1 MKRHIYYVKR
11 FINPGV
17 SAVDVHNLL
26 ANPKSASFIFEQNY
40 KQKNISDNKLGYV
53 CISAEKIIRTG
64 KKELLGET
72 DPFKIISK
80 ELNERIKHKLI
91 PAYKDLNEAF
101 YSGGFGYISYECF
114 KYIEPTINNIKD
126 TKTYTPESG
135 FIFPKELL
143 IFDNKKLYIYIVC
156 LKQNRLKKEIKKRQ
170 KEIQEK
176 IIYLS
181 KNLNKKNS
189 SSNESKI
196 KYKSNIGIKK
206 YIQMVKNAIYE
217 INNGELIQVVLSRKA
232 EMKIMC
238 DPSSIYR
245 ELKKINFSPYTYYVN
260 FVDFQIIG
268 ASPELMSRT
277 KSNITEIHPIAG
289 TYPRDTNKNNDD
301 YNEKNMLLS
310 EKEKAEH
317 LMLVDLA
324 RNDLGKICEI
334 GSVKVEKFM
343 SVEKYSHVMH
353 LVSKVTGLLGENF
366 SGIDALKSGFPIG
379 TLSGA
384 PKIRAIEL
392 ANDLEPEGR
401 GPYCGAIGW
410 FENLYNID
418 TGTLIRSI
426 IIKKQKAFING
437 GAGIVSESSPK
448 KEYKETE
455 NKILACI
462 QAINIANNISRNREK
477 SYHAT
482 INR

>member
-1 MKRHIYYVKR
+1 MRHHIYYVKR
-11 FINPGV
+11 FKNPGV

-40 KQKNISDNKLGYV
+40 KQKNLSDQKLGYV
-53 CISAEKIIRTG
+53 CISAEKVLRTG
-64 KKELLGET
+64 KKELFGET

-80 ELNERIKHKLI
+80 ELNKRIKNNLI
-91 PAYKDLNEAF
+91 PKYKDLNEAF

-114 KYIEPTINNIKD
+114 KYIEPTISNIKD
-126 TKTYTPESG
+126 TKIYTPESG

-143 IFDNKKLYIYIVC
+143 VFNNNNNYIYIIC
-156 LKQNRLKKEIKKRQ
+156 LKQNYLKKQIQNRQ
-170 KEIQEK
+170 KEIEEK
-176 IIYLS
+176 IICLS
-181 KNLNKKNS
+181 KKSNINVS

-196 KYKSNIGIKK
+196 KYKSNIELEKF
-206 YIQMVKNAIYE
+206 IQMVKDAIYE

-232 EMKIMC
+232 EMKIKC

-260 FVDFQIIG
+260 FVDFQIVG

-277 KSNITEIHPIAG
+277 KIKRTEIHPIAG
-289 TYPRDTNKNNDD
+289 TYPRDINKNNDN

-310 EKEKAEH
+310 EKENSEH

-353 LVSKVTGLLGENF
+353 LVSKVTGSLRKNF
-366 SGIDALKSGFPIG
+366 TGIDALKSGFPIG

-437 GAGIVSESSPK
+437 GAGIVSESSPR

-462 QAINIANNISRNREK
+462 QAINIANNISTNIKK
-477 SYHAT
+477 SKHAT
-482 INR
+482 TNR

>member
-1 MKRHIYYVKR
+1 
-11 FINPGV
+11 
-17 SAVDVHNLL
+17 
-26 ANPKSASFIFEQNY
+26 
-40 KQKNISDNKLGYV
+40 
-53 CISAEKIIRTG
+53 
-64 KKELLGET
+64 
-72 DPFKIISK
+72 
-80 ELNERIKHKLI
+80 
-91 PAYKDLNEAF
+91 
-101 YSGGFGYISYECF
+101 
-114 KYIEPTINNIKD
+114 
-126 TKTYTPESG
+126 
-135 FIFPKELL
+135 
-143 IFDNKKLYIYIVC
+143 
-156 LKQNRLKKEIKKRQ
+156 
-170 KEIQEK
+170 
-176 IIYLS
+176 
-181 KNLNKKNS
+181 
-189 SSNESKI
+189 
-196 KYKSNIGIKK
+196 
-206 YIQMVKNAIYE
+206 
-217 INNGELIQVVLSRKA
+217 
-232 EMKIMC
+232 
-238 DPSSIYR
+238 
-245 ELKKINFSPYTYYVN
+245 
-260 FVDFQIIG
+260 
-268 ASPELMSRT
+268 MSRT

-289 TYPRDTNKNNDD
+289 TYPRDTNKNNDKC
-301 YNEKNMLLS
+301 NEKNMLLS

-462 QAINIANNISRNREK
+462 QAINIANNISKNREK